1 MSSITSRTKP
11 RRWSIADLPP
21 GWMFLAAV
29 AASWVVLIAAWLV
42 FSAVARQ
49 VGAL

>member
-1 MSSITSRTKP
+1 MSTLTNHTATRI
-11 RRWSIADLPP
+11 PP
-21 GWMFLAAV
+21 GWMFIAAV

-42 FSAVARQ
+42 FEAVARQ